1 MQVLF
6 IVTLISFLLLGGHA
20 IIFGNKYCKISVNH
34 VLCDE
39 GFHERCG
46 NRDQH
51 IYEHITEDERKK
63 VLEIHNKYRS
73 DCAQGKVSH
82 NGKGGNLQYP
92 QAANMEELVW
102 DSELERIAHGVVK
115 KCYHTHLC
123 KNVPGFTCL
132 QSLRGYTTENI
143 FKAWGT
149 YSVEDAYAAASYE
162 AGLKAIFDEKDK
174 FHPDDIKSAIYET
187 NRLGYIPNDY
197 GHFGVLMASRSRRL
211 GCAKAAFP
219 CSTGPCKSGEKMGL
233 FSCLYYPGGTYLGT
247 PIYINGQP
255 CSRCE
260 GQNRKCSSKY
270 PGLCSA
276 DSRTD
281 EPVPGG
287 EPSTVWLSKTVI
299 VVCLSLLLQ
308 IYF

>member
-6 IVTLISFLLLGGHA
+6 IVTLISFLLFGVHA
-20 IIFGNKYCKISVNH
+20 FIFRNEYCKISASH
-34 VLCDE
+34 VLCDK
-39 GFHERCG
+39 GFHKRCG

-51 IYEHITEDERKK
+51 IYQQITEAEKEE
-63 VLEIHNKYRS
+63 VVALHNKYRS
-73 DCAQGKVSH
+73 DCAMGKVVS
-82 NGKGGNLQYP
+82 NSKVGNISFP
-92 QAANMEELVW
+92 RAANMEELVW

-123 KNVPGFTCL
+123 KFWPGLTCL
-132 QSLRGYTTENI
+132 RSLRGFTQENI

-149 YSVEDAYAAASYE
+149 YSLEDAYAAASYE

-174 FHPDDIKSAIYET
+174 FHPDDIKKNIYKV
-187 NRLGYIPNDY
+187 NRLGFHPHDY
-197 GHFGVLMASRSRRL
+197 GHFGLLMASRTRRV
-211 GCAKAAFP
+211 GCGKAAFP
-219 CSTGPCKSGEKMGL
+219 CKSDPCKSGQNMGL
-233 FSCLYYPGGTYLGT
+233 FSCLYYPGGTFLGGPIYVSGT
-247 PIYINGQP
+247 P
-255 CSRCE
+255 CSKCK
-260 GQNRKCSSKY
+260 GQNRNCSTKY

-281 EPVPGG
+281 EPVPDG